1 MRLCN
6 SRLPEEHFG
15 YYQTSQ
21 RNWVIIKEYYRCLQ
35 WSMLGWRISRL
46 GFVTPIVGEVSL
58 GPLGNT
64 HHISLASITTN
75 MLVVRWCI
83 TERVKRLA
91 GNEIELGIGYRRS
104 NLGQVTYR
112 WQREQRMLLCGLT
125 DKDLRRICGNQY
137 EHPGSAI
144 GYWPER
150 CLGHVYIV
158 LEPVGSARLTL
169 RWQFYWVLMYRRS
182 SESRMRSG
190 TWRGVSK
197 WSRRKYRYIGR
208 LYSDFRKV
216 PSDSGIFRST
226 GELRNSPGS
235 I

>member
-1 MRLCN
+1 M
-6 SRLPEEHFG
+6 SPKVH
-15 YYQTSQ
+15 
-21 RNWVIIKEYYRCLQ
+21 V
-35 WSMLGWRISRL
+35 GWRISRL

-125 DKDLRRICGNQY
+125 DKDLRRICRNQY
-137 EHPGSAI
+137 GHPGPAI
-144 GYWPER
+144 GYWPET

-158 LEPVGSARLTL
+158 LEPVGSARLRF
-169 RWQFYWVLMYRRS
+169 RWQLYYEFMSFDVPKEFGVPDEIGDRTRS
-182 SESRMRSG
+182 LEMIE
-190 TWRGVSK
+190 T
-197 WSRRKYRYIGR
+197 
-208 LYSDFRKV
+208 
-216 PSDSGIFRST
+216 
-226 GELRNSPGS
+226 
-235 I
+235 